1 MVPGVLIGGQVAP
14 YLASKAFFADEE
26 VELFVVVLL
35 CSVGVVFAIKAI
47 VG

>member
-1 MVPGVLIGGQVAP
+1 MIGGQVVP
-14 YLASKAFFADEE
+14 YLASKAFFANEE

-35 CSVGVVFAIKAI
+35 CLVGVAFAIKAI